1 MGLKEIKRDYNSLI
15 KLWNEITLKTVKSN
29 APCLIHEEDNLLK
42 RCLRDYFDETFS
54 EVIINSKN
62 TFNKAKLITKQF
74 TPSSVKLIKF
84 FKNKTSLFSNYKLEK
99 QLLDLNNP
107 IVYLKSGGYLV
118 INQTEALVA
127 IDINSG
133 RSTKQ
138 RNIEDTA
145 YKTNLE
151 AAVEI
156 CKQIKIRD
164 LAGLIVIDFIDMI
177 DRGHNVRVEK
187 KVRDLIR
194 YDRARVMCGRIS
206 SFGLMELSRQRLKV
220 TNDSEK
226 STKCK
231 YCNGYG
237 SIISNNFLIRQLNRV
252 YKEYKE
258 NDKLENIFVLVN
270 ENLHKNVLD
279 KMSKNDLE
287 FKKYIFICPKL
298 KDFEYLVCSDKEILL
313 SNSHDNSRF
322 EDFSNFISFDKKKGN
337 PKKDTPTK
345 KTKSLGRVSY
355 REKAENFNSQLPKE
369 QKNEASILQKEK
381 KEEKK
386 QGWWSQ

>member
-1 MGLKEIKRDYNSLI
+1 M
-15 KLWNEITLKTVKSN
+15 
-29 APCLIHEEDNLLK
+29 
-42 RCLRDYFDETFS
+42 
-54 EVIINSKN
+54 
-62 TFNKAKLITKQF
+62 FNKSL
-74 TPSSVKLIKF
+74 
-84 FKNKTSLFSNYKLEK
+84 LFSNYKLEK

-107 IVYLKSGGYLV
+107 IVNLKSGGYLV

-151 AAVEI
+151 AAEEI

-194 YDRARVMCGRIS
+194 YDRARVQCGRIS

-220 TNDSEK
+220 TNDLEK

-231 YCNGYG
+231 FCNGYG
-237 SIISNNFLIRQLNRV
+237 SVISNNFLIRQLNRV

-270 ENLHKNVLD
+270 ENLHKNVID
-279 KMSKNDLE
+279 KVSKNNLD
-287 FKKYIFICPKL
+287 FKKNIFIYPKL
-298 KDFEYLVCSDKEILL
+298 EDFEYLVCSDKEILL
-313 SNSHDNSRF
+313 SNSHNDTKF
-322 EDFSNFISFDKKKGN
+322 EDFANFINFNKKKGIIT
-337 PKKDTPTK
+337 KDTSSK
-345 KTKSLGRVSY
+345 KSKIQGRISY
-355 REKAENFNSQLPKE
+355 REKAESFNSQLPKE
-369 QKNEASILQKEK
+369 QKGEVSILQKDK